1 MSESDVELLTNKL
14 PWTPVELAV
23 HYLVLLLKTLTF
35 TNSGI

>member
-23 HYLVLLLKTLTF
+23 YYLVLLLKTLTF